1 MHKKDKDVSFPCYL
15 FTKGLLNTM
24 AVTKFAIMYENPI
37 VNILLKLNCELCIW
51 LKIVCIAFYIFLCKN
66 KNENIFSYL
75 RFNDGFDTNKDY
87 HLYGQ
92 YNML

>member
-1 MHKKDKDVSFPCYL
+1 MHISDQFTNRL
-15 FTKGLLNTM
+15 FNII
-24 AVTKFAIMYENPI
+24 AVTKFAIMYVNPI
-37 VNILLKLNCELCIW
+37 VNILPKLNCELCIW